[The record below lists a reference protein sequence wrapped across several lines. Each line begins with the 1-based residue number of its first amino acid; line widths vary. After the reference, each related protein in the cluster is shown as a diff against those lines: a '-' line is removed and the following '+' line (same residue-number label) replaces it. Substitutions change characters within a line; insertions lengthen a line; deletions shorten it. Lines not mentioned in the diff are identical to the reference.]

1 MQKVES
7 GRKNL
12 EFFIGSKTPFSALK
26 FHRAVFWLSLFGKSL
41 KLAVFSI
48 ETGFENL
55 LFAEKE
61 VIIGPLSGKFLTR
74 PVTRSAGP
82 VIGRTTKKYERRKL
96 HG

>member
-12 EFFIGSKTPFSALK
+12 EFFIGSKMPFSTLK
-26 FHRAVFWLSLFGKSL
+26 FQIALFSVSLFGKQL
-41 KLAVFSI
+41 FLAVFSI
-48 ETGFENL
+48 EMRFENL
-55 LFAEKE
+55 HFPEKA

-82 VIGRTTKKYERRKL
+82 VIGRPPKNI
-96 HG
+96 